1 MVDKKQVCEHEI
13 GHGIVALCLG
23 FDNFTRIFVDF
34 ATPGINRRGGID
46 IQIEGLRE
54 KFDSA
59 IPQLERRSLA
69 VRVIAV
75 FAAGKETEN
84 LLGKTPDENWSE
96 WDEDQIQW
104 FGLAAV
110 WADEDME
117 LLEKSV
123 SRNNGWGKWADV
135 DAVIAEGRALALEH
149 LKKNAQAI
157 GNASTLLHVS
167 VQSMRGKGYITRGQ
181 LSQIMQR
188 QRSSNTID

>member
-23 FDNFTRIFVDF
+23 FDNFKKIFVDLV
-34 ATPGINRRGGID
+34 TPAINRRGGID
-46 IQIEGLRE
+46 IQIEGLQE

-59 IPQLERRSLA
+59 IPQLERRAIA

-75 FAAGKETEN
+75 FAAGTETEN
-84 LLGKTPDENWSE
+84 LLGKTPNENWSA

-117 LLEKSV
+117 LLNNSV

-135 DAVIAEGRALALEH
+135 DAVIADGRALAVEV

-157 GNASTLLHVS
+157 VSASSLLHVS
-167 VQSMRGKGYITRGQ
+167 VQSMRGKGYITSDQ
-181 LSQIMQR
+181 LSQIMGR
-188 QRSSNTID
+188 QRPSSTVD